1 MFGACA
7 GWGLMSPVGKDAML
21 HGFDGI
27 TMVSFRVA
35 GACLLFW
42 IASLFAPKE
51 QVPWRD
57 RLMFIGAALT
67 GLLFNQCCFTIGLS
81 ITSPINASIV
91 TTSMPIF
98 AMILAALILREP
110 ITGKKALGV
119 LMGCSGA
126 LILILSSAA
135 HADARVGD
143 IRGDLLCLFAQFSF
157 ALYLSL
163 FNPLIKR
170 YNVFTVNKYM
180 FSWATLMLLPLS
192 SYHVY
197 GVISQPIPLLTWIEV
212 GYVVVCG
219 TFFCYILTMIGQR
232 TLRPT
237 VVSVYNYVQPIV
249 AVAASLIMMANAAA
263 PLNTAAS
270 PGTAAAS
277 SYDEFSILAGMDN
290 GDTDIDINMD
300 GQFDVKDCFYLMA
313 YDYRKE
319 LEPAIE
325 NNILSIADFDMSGSV
340 DHADSDILL
349 KYLVTRKK
357 AKGLASLIARG
368 YEREIATEAL
378 EATLAST
385 PKNVEEESLKKDFF
399 IAKNKFLKFEDLYIR
414 KQKIFAYLARKGYKY
429 EDIKRVIEEE
439 YNEA

>member
-197 GVISQPIPLLTWIEV
+197 GVISQPIPLLTWIEG

-249 AVAASLIMMANAAA
+249 AVAASLIMGISTMKLTHVLAVV
-263 PLNTAAS
+263 LV
-270 PGTAAAS
+270 
-277 SYDEFSILAGMDN
+277 FSGVWLV
-290 GDTDIDINMD
+290 
-300 GQFDVKDCFYLMA
+300 VKSKS
-313 YDYRKE
+313 RK
-319 LEPAIE
+319 
-325 NNILSIADFDMSGSV
+325 D
-340 DHADSDILL
+340 
-349 KYLVTRKK
+349 
-357 AKGLASLIARG
+357 
-368 YEREIATEAL
+368 
-378 EATLAST
+378 
-385 PKNVEEESLKKDFF
+385 
-399 IAKNKFLKFEDLYIR
+399 
-414 KQKIFAYLARKGYKY
+414 
-429 EDIKRVIEEE
+429 IEEE
-439 YNEA
+439 RQEKKNV

>member
-126 LILILSSAA
+126 LILIQSSAA

-249 AVAASLIMMANAAA
+249 AVAASLIMGISTMKLTHVLAVV
-263 PLNTAAS
+263 LV
-270 PGTAAAS
+270 
-277 SYDEFSILAGMDN
+277 FSGVWLV
-290 GDTDIDINMD
+290 
-300 GQFDVKDCFYLMA
+300 VKSKS
-313 YDYRKE
+313 RK
-319 LEPAIE
+319 
-325 NNILSIADFDMSGSV
+325 D
-340 DHADSDILL
+340 
-349 KYLVTRKK
+349 
-357 AKGLASLIARG
+357 
-368 YEREIATEAL
+368 
-378 EATLAST
+378 
-385 PKNVEEESLKKDFF
+385 
-399 IAKNKFLKFEDLYIR
+399 
-414 KQKIFAYLARKGYKY
+414 
-429 EDIKRVIEEE
+429 IEEE
-439 YNEA
+439 RQEEKNV

>member
-119 LMGCSGA
+119 LMGCCGA

-249 AVAASLIMMANAAA
+249 AVAASLIMGISTMKLTHVLAVV
-263 PLNTAAS
+263 LV
-270 PGTAAAS
+270 
-277 SYDEFSILAGMDN
+277 FSGVWLV
-290 GDTDIDINMD
+290 
-300 GQFDVKDCFYLMA
+300 VKSKS
-313 YDYRKE
+313 RK
-319 LEPAIE
+319 
-325 NNILSIADFDMSGSV
+325 D
-340 DHADSDILL
+340 
-349 KYLVTRKK
+349 
-357 AKGLASLIARG
+357 
-368 YEREIATEAL
+368 
-378 EATLAST
+378 
-385 PKNVEEESLKKDFF
+385 
-399 IAKNKFLKFEDLYIR
+399 
-414 KQKIFAYLARKGYKY
+414 
-429 EDIKRVIEEE
+429 IEEE
-439 YNEA
+439 RQEKKNV

>member
-98 AMILAALILREP
+98 AMLLAALILREP

-249 AVAASLIMMANAAA
+249 AVAASLIMGISTMKLTHVLAVV
-263 PLNTAAS
+263 LV
-270 PGTAAAS
+270 
-277 SYDEFSILAGMDN
+277 FSGVWLV
-290 GDTDIDINMD
+290 
-300 GQFDVKDCFYLMA
+300 VKSKS
-313 YDYRKE
+313 RK
-319 LEPAIE
+319 
-325 NNILSIADFDMSGSV
+325 D
-340 DHADSDILL
+340 
-349 KYLVTRKK
+349 
-357 AKGLASLIARG
+357 
-368 YEREIATEAL
+368 
-378 EATLAST
+378 
-385 PKNVEEESLKKDFF
+385 
-399 IAKNKFLKFEDLYIR
+399 
-414 KQKIFAYLARKGYKY
+414 
-429 EDIKRVIEEE
+429 IEEE
-439 YNEA
+439 RQEKKNV